1 MKKYR
6 VYVDGIEYLVE
17 VEESEFGVYSI
28 KLGEKEAKIRIEE
41 ILDIKREERK
51 DTKIERETKKETREI
66 KKKISIRGEGTTL
79 TAPMP
84 GKVIEVIAKNGS
96 NVKLGDP
103 VIILEAMKMKNEI
116 SAPTSGIVKE
126 MRVKEGENLESG
138 DIIAIIG

>member
-6 VYVDGIEYLVE
+6 VFVDGIEYLVE

-41 ILDIKREERK
+41 VLDIKRKERGDIERK
-51 DTKIERETKKETREI
+51 DIKTERKIEKKPI
-66 KKKISIRGEGTTL
+66 IGGEGTTL

-84 GKVIEVIAKNGS
+84 GKVIEVIAKRGS
-96 NVKLGDP
+96 EVRLGDP

-116 SAPTSGIVKE
+116 SAPVSGTIKE
-126 MRVKEGENLESG
+126 IRVKEGENVDSG
-138 DIIAIIG
+138 DIIAVIG

>member
-6 VYVDGIEYLVE
+6 VFVDGIEYLVE

-41 ILDIKREERK
+41 VLDIKRKERGDIERK
-51 DTKIERETKKETREI
+51 DIKTERKIEKKPI
-66 KKKISIRGEGTTL
+66 IRGEGTTL

-84 GKVIEVIAKNGS
+84 GKVIEVIAKRGS
-96 NVKLGDP
+96 EVKLGDP

-116 SAPTSGIVKE
+116 SAPVSGIVKE
-126 MRVKEGENLESG
+126 IRVKEGENVDSG
-138 DIIAIIG
+138 DIIAVIG

>member
-41 ILDIKREERK
+41 VLDIKREERK
-51 DTKIERETKKETREI
+51 DTKIERKTKKETREI
-66 KKKISIRGEGTTL
+66 KKKTIIRGEGTTL

-84 GKVIEVIAKNGS
+84 GKVIEVIAKEGS

-116 SAPTSGIVKE
+116 SAPTSGIIKE

>member
-66 KKKISIRGEGTTL
+66 KKKTIIRGEGTTL

-103 VIILEAMKMKNEI
+103 IIILEAMKMKNEI
-116 SAPTSGIVKE
+116 SAPTSGIIKE

>member
-66 KKKISIRGEGTTL
+66 KKKTIIRGEGTTL

-116 SAPTSGIVKE
+116 SAPTSGIIKE

-138 DIIAIIG
+138 DIIAVIR

>member
-6 VYVDGIEYLVE
+6 VFVDGIEYLVE

-41 ILDIKREERK
+41 VLDIKRKEKEEIKRK
-51 DTKIERETKKETREI
+51 DIKIERKIEKKTI
-66 KKKISIRGEGTTL
+66 MRGEDTIL

-84 GKVIEVIAKNGS
+84 GKVIEVIAKSGS
-96 NVKLGDP
+96 EVKLGDP

-116 SAPTSGIVKE
+116 SAPIDGIIKE
-126 MRVKEGENLESG
+126 IRVKEGENLESG
-138 DIIAIIG
+138 DIIAVIG